1 MIHLSILYIG
11 SENIEQ
17 IQEANA
23 DYERLVSERVGSDK
37 YTHRAMLTFHN
48 NTKDKETLTNPL
60 GITHTASQASTSIL
74 FDAYVSHTF

>member
-1 MIHLSILYIG
+1 MINLSILYIG
-11 SENIEQ
+11 AENIEQ

-48 NTKDKETLTNPL
+48 NTKDKETLTTDIENFIFHSKSL
-60 GITHTASQASTSIL
+60 GPGII
-74 FDAYVSHTF
+74 VIK